1 MKYIELQNKVVELEG
16 NYFTELD
23 RVKVNG
29 EYAQKN
35 RVHVFQEG
43 KNEEVA
49 KIIEDKPGAHM
60 IFEDVPEEL
69 VELIKEYS
77 NTPIEERKADDLSAQ
92 DSDVNFKW

>member
-1 MKYIELQNKVVELEG
+1 MKYIELQNKVAELEG
-16 NYFTELD
+16 NYFAELD
-23 RVKVNG
+23 RVKVNS

-49 KIIEDKPGAHM
+49 KIIEDKTGAYM

-77 NTPIEERKADDLSAQ
+77 NTPIEEREADDLSAQ